1 MKTSTRSS
9 SNILDAADSALLSW
23 INCAIPFVGS
33 YLPSS
38 PVSVPGRGSSLAG
51 ICCPDTGPACINK
64 RAAIIAAKNFIFMI
78 ECKVRGSELY
88 GGRDRGQ
95 RVHLGKPATRFGKP
109 SFVHPNDQALE
120 SKKDFRLTAED
131 TEITE
136 LLPPNGWKFA
146 GVDNINE

>member
-1 MKTSTRSS
+1 
-9 SNILDAADSALLSW
+9 
-23 INCAIPFVGS
+23 
-33 YLPSS
+33 
-38 PVSVPGRGSSLAG
+38 
-51 ICCPDTGPACINK
+51 
-64 RAAIIAAKNFIFMI
+64 MI

-88 GGRDRGQ
+88 GGRCRAQ